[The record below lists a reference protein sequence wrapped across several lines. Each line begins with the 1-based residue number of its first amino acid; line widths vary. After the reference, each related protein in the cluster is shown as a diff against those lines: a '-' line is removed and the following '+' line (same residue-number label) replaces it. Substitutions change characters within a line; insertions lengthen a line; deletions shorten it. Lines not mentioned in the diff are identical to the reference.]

1 MSKICEQQESFLL
14 RLRYLENDNPAAL
27 VSGGEEL
34 SILVE
39 LHAGDDISCNKV
51 RIQYCTLPTGRRPS
65 TEKKHNYR
73 YYATRNSKLNYPQV
87 GYRQA
92 ASTVLDD
99 FIYFDKKKTR
109 SVQTIIKNTVTG
121 TLGNCVF
128 PSHVSKGINYYAVA
142 RNL

>member
-1 MSKICEQQESFLL
+1 MTTLPPLSPVARSSPSWLNSTQEMISAATM
-14 RLRYLENDNPAAL
+14 LELNRVL
-27 VSGGEEL
+27 YS
-34 SILVE
+34 
-39 LHAGDDISCNKV
+39 
-51 RIQYCTLPTGRRPS
+51 TLPTGRRPS

-73 YYATRNSKLNYPQV
+73 YDTRNSKLNYPQV
-87 GYRQA
+87 GYRRA
-92 ASTVLDD
+92 VSTVLDD

-109 SVQTIIKNTVTG
+109 SVLTIIKNTVTG